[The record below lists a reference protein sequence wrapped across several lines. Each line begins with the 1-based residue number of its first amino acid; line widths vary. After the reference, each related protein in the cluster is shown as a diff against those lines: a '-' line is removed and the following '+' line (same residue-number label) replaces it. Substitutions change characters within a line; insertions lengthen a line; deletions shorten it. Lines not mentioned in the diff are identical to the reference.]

1 MGYRPARQG
10 GRVRHSGVI
19 LGSAHFQVNG
29 RECYLA
35 YHELRLP
42 KPPDMRAKN
51 PPILQYVCL
60 ALLFALASAYQIRS
74 AIYAFPN
81 YFHFKAVAYPFVPIY
96 DKDRP
101 VLRFVIKSAR
111 EAGVQNDDILLS
123 VNGRRLT
130 GLAVFGEAIRKA
142 NPGDTLAVQI
152 LRPGETSQ
160 RSATVQLEQSTAPP
174 ISWPVAS
181 ILAMKLV
188 VPTFCILLGF
198 WVLAVRPRDP
208 SAWCLC
214 FIMLFFN
221 VFYSAGTESWG
232 PVVRDIAE
240 GYRNAISNT
249 WPIFMLLFGLYFP
262 EPFPEK
268 DPAWWKW
275 CKRIVITLLV
285 VSGAANVIVA
295 IGQIENFASV
305 ASLSAVLDRLGML
318 DFLLSFAAIGSF
330 FASISV
336 KLRQAVTPDAKRRL
350 RLLYIGSTISM
361 APACVL
367 FVTQN
372 IKGGELEQTFP
383 EWFVLSALSLMLLFP
398 ITLAYVIVVHRA
410 MDVRV
415 VIRQGL
421 QYGLATTGV
430 RVLQVIFGFVVL
442 WTAVNLSLDPTR
454 SKPQRIM
461 VIAWGVVLV
470 IWLRRAAEF
479 ARKWIDRRFFRD
491 DYNAELILEA
501 LSEEVR
507 SIVEKQPLLERV
519 VTKISESLHIPRVA
533 VLLEQGGSYRP
544 AFAIGYP
551 GTLDTDFEETGSTV
565 QQLKR
570 QTAPERVYFDDEK
583 SWVNSPQLTEQQR
596 RNLVSLDPQLLIPLT
611 VKQRLLGIIS
621 LGQKRSESPYSN
633 GDVRVLKSV
642 AMQTALAL
650 SNAELTSAIGIEIG
664 RREKLNR
671 EIEIAREVQ
680 ERLFPQHLPEIACL
694 DYFGFCRTALG
705 VGGDYYDFLALPDG
719 KLGVA
724 LGDVS
729 GKGIAAAL
737 TMASLQAS
745 LRADAMR
752 AGNDIAGLITRVNA
766 MLYDASTEDRYAT
779 LFYAQFD
786 PATHRLSYVNAGHC
800 PPILLRAHAMN
811 GAAERL
817 DQAGGT
823 VVGLLPECAYER
835 AEVTLAPGDLLVI
848 YTDGF
853 SEAMNPSLEEWGDKR
868 LLEAISTCNG
878 LPAKD
883 SIGKIMKAADA
894 FASGAPQSDDMTLVI
909 LRAK

>member
-1 MGYRPARQG
+1 
-10 GRVRHSGVI
+10 
-19 LGSAHFQVNG
+19 
-29 RECYLA
+29 
-35 YHELRLP
+35 
-42 KPPDMRAKN
+42 MRAKN

-74 AIYAFPN
+74 AIFAFPN
-81 YFHFKAVAYPFVPIY
+81 YFHFKAVAYPFMPIY

-101 VLRFVIKSAR
+101 VLRFVRKSAL

-123 VNGRRLT
+123 VNGQRLT
-130 GLAVFGEAIRKA
+130 GLAVFGEAIRNA
-142 NPGDTLAVQI
+142 NPGDTLTVQV
-152 LRPGETSQ
+152 LRPGETSP
-160 RSATVQLEQSTAPP
+160 RSATFDLEQSVAPP

-181 ILAMKLV
+181 LLAMKLV

-198 WVLAVRPRDP
+198 WVVAVRPRDP
-208 SAWCLC
+208 SAWCL
-214 FIMLFFN
+214 FLILLFFD

-232 PVVRDIAE
+232 PVVRDAAE
-240 GYRNAISNT
+240 GYRIAVSNT

-275 CKRIVITLLV
+275 SKRIVITLLV
-285 VSGAANVIVA
+285 VSSAASVTVA

-305 ASLSAVLDRLGML
+305 ASLSAALDRLGTL

-336 KLRQAVTPDAKRRL
+336 KMRQAVTTDAKRRL
-350 RLLYIGSTISM
+350 RLLYVGSTVSM

-367 FVTQN
+367 FVVQN
-372 IKGGELEQTFP
+372 IKGGELEQIFP

-421 QYGLATTGV
+421 QYGLATTGI
-430 RVLQVIFGFVVL
+430 RVLQVLLMFAVV
-442 WTAVNLSLDPTR
+442 WTAVKLGIDPNR
-454 SKPQRIM
+454 SRVQNVT
-461 VIAWGVVLV
+461 VILWGFVLV
-470 IWLRRAAEF
+470 LWLRKGADYL
-479 ARKWIDRRFFRD
+479 RKWTDRRFFRD
-491 DYNAELILEA
+491 AYNAEQILEA
-501 LSEEVR
+501 LGEEVR

-519 VTKISESLHIPRVA
+519 ATKISESLYIPRVA
-533 VLLEQGGSYRP
+533 VLLEDGGSYRP
-544 AFAIGYP
+544 AFAIGYS
-551 GTLDTDFEETGSTV
+551 GTLDTDFPETSGTV

-570 QTAPERVYFDDEK
+570 EAGPERVYFDDAK
-583 SWVNSPQLTEQQR
+583 SWVNSPQLAEQER
-596 RNLVSLDPQLLIPLT
+596 RKLVSLDPQLLIPLT

-621 LGQKRSESPYSN
+621 LGQKRSEAPYSS

-680 ERLFPQHLPEIACL
+680 ERLFPQRLPEIAGL

-719 KLGVA
+719 KLGIA

-779 LFYAQFD
+779 LFYAQYD
-786 PATHRLSYVNAGHC
+786 PTTRRLSYVNAGHC
-800 PPILLRAHAMN
+800 PPILLRAHATN

-823 VVGLLPECAYER
+823 VVGLLPECAYEQ
-835 AEVTLAPGDLLVI
+835 AEVSLAPGDLLVI

-853 SEAMNPSLEEWGDKR
+853 SEAMNPSFEEWGEKR
-868 LLEAISTCNG
+868 LLDAVSTCNN
-878 LPAKD
+878 LPAKV
-883 SIGKIMKAADA
+883 SITKIMQAADA

-909 LRAK
+909 LRAR

>member
-1 MGYRPARQG
+1 MRP
-10 GRVRHSGVI
+10 
-19 LGSAHFQVNG
+19 
-29 RECYLA
+29 
-35 YHELRLP
+35 
-42 KPPDMRAKN
+42 KN

-74 AIYAFPN
+74 AVYAFPN
-81 YFHFKAVAYPFVPIY
+81 YFHFKAVAYPFLPIY

-101 VLRFVIKSAR
+101 VLRFVGKSAR
-111 EAGVQNDDILLS
+111 DAGVRNDDILLA
-123 VNGRRLT
+123 VNGRPLT
-130 GLAVFGEAIRKA
+130 GLAVFGEAIRNAK
-142 NPGDTLAVQI
+142 PGETLTAQF
-152 LRPGETSQ
+152 LRPGEASP
-160 RSATVQLEQSTAPP
+160 RSATIPLELSIAPP
-174 ISWPVAS
+174 ISLPVAS
-181 ILAMKLV
+181 LLAMRLV

-198 WVLAVRPRDP
+198 WVVAVRPRDP

-232 PVVRDIAE
+232 PVVRDVGE
-240 GYRNAISNT
+240 GYRIAIDNA
-249 WPIFMLLFGLYFP
+249 WPIFMMLFGLFFP

-268 DPAWWKW
+268 DPGWWKW
-275 CKRIVITLLV
+275 SKRIVITLLV
-285 VSGAANVIVA
+285 ASCATNVIVA

-305 ASLSAVLDRLGML
+305 ASLSAALDRFSRL
-318 DFLLSFAAIGSF
+318 DFVLSFAAIGSY
-330 FASISV
+330 FASISA
-336 KLRQAVTPDAKRRL
+336 KMRQAVTADAKRRL
-350 RLLYIGSTISM
+350 RLLHIGSMVSM

-367 FVTQN
+367 FIVQN

-421 QYGLATTGV
+421 QYGLATTGI
-430 RVLQVIFGFVVL
+430 RVLQVILGFIVL

-461 VIAWGVVLV
+461 MIAWGVVLV

-479 ARKWIDRRFFRD
+479 TRKWIDRRFFRD
-491 DYNAELILEA
+491 AYNAEQILEA

-519 VTKISESLHIPRVA
+519 ATKISESLHIPRVA
-533 VLLEQGGSYRP
+533 VLLENGGSYRP

-551 GTLDTDFEETGSTV
+551 GALDTDFAETSGTV

-570 QTAPERVYFDDEK
+570 LASPERVYFDDEK
-583 SWVNSPQLTEQQR
+583 SWVNGPQVTEQER
-596 RNLVSLDPQLLIPLT
+596 GELASLDPQLLIPLT
-611 VKQRLLGIIS
+611 VKQTLIGIIS
-621 LGQKRSESPYSN
+621 LGQKRSEAPYSN

-642 AMQTALAL
+642 ATQTALAL

-680 ERLFPQHLPEIACL
+680 ERLFPQHLPEISGL
-694 DYFGFCRTALG
+694 DYFGRCRTALG

-766 MLYDASTEDRYAT
+766 ALYDASTEDRYAT
-779 LFYAQFD
+779 LFYAQYD

-800 PPILLRAHAMN
+800 PPILLRSFSPSGPQN
-811 GAAERL
+811 GEAERL

-823 VVGLLPECAYER
+823 VVGLIPECAYEQ
-835 AEVTLAPGDLLVI
+835 AEVSLAPGDLLVI

-853 SEAMNPSLEEWGDKR
+853 SEAMNPSLEEWGEKR
-868 LLEAISTCNG
+868 LFDAISSCNG

-883 SIGKIMKAADA
+883 SIAKIMQAADA
-894 FASGAPQSDDMTLVI
+894 YASGAPQSDDMTLVI
-909 LRAK
+909 LRAL